1 MDSRPKT
8 CRGARAVG
16 WGTDTVMLRH
26 HRRAQTGVWGRRGPT
41 HTLPKREAGEFSK
54 SKGDRLLQSL
64 HSSLINAS
72 SLVSVCTGKLAER
85 TATCSQFRIELFPRG
100 GGCFCHGQRLCTPA
114 TVNAERFTPIDSGNI
129 DKSLN
134 FLIMSRDPLHCAPS
148 LFEPGALAGR
158 ARSSILCRHAYG

>member
-1 MDSRPKT
+1 M
-8 CRGARAVG
+8 
-16 WGTDTVMLRH
+16 H
-26 HRRAQTGVWGRRGPT
+26 
-41 HTLPKREAGEFSK
+41 
-54 SKGDRLLQSL
+54 L
-64 HSSLINAS
+64 HSS
-72 SLVSVCTGKLAER
+72 VSVPESWQNGLPRVVNSALN
-85 TATCSQFRIELFPRG
+85 CSPRG